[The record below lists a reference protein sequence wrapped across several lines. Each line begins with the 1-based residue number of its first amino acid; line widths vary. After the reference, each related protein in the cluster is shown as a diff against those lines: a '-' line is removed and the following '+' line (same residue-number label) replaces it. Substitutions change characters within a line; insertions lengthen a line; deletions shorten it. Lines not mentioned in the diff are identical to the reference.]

1 MDTCSKI
8 QSKTTERAHL
18 RKLLDNYRQDF
29 SRTYHRNIRYAK
41 DIEPVSAEFKRYRS
55 LKSEIQNLEK
65 NLHEKCDMLKTM
77 GGSVPRLA
85 QQTLT
90 SSTTRTAQMTLQPR
104 EESKRSQD

>member
-1 MDTCSKI
+1 MVRYLSWLEVMDTCSKI
-8 QSKTTERAHL
+8 QSKTTERANL

-65 NLHEKCDMLKTM
+65 SLHEKCDMLKTM

-85 QQTLT
+85 
-90 SSTTRTAQMTLQPR
+90 
-104 EESKRSQD
+104 